1 MQLLTPS
8 HKIWPMR
15 ATDAEDTLL
24 DLTTAGDFGSKP
36 SDTLD
41 LLADA
46 IEWTDAGNEFASSVA
61 NSGLTHDTETNGM
74 DIYIAGSSAHSRNVI
89 WYLTAWRNEN
99 GPAKRV
105 AEGTATTGTQAVVK
119 WPHNGA
125 TIANT
130 FWCDTIV
137 ITWENWLKEVEA
149 TDSGNSNSVASLWL
163 DTCGYRYWLME
174 FRTTEA
180 TATALTNLTAFYGRF

>member
-1 MQLLTPS
+1 MNLTTPV

-15 ATDAEDTLL
+15 ATGPEDTLL
-24 DLTTAGDFGSKP
+24 DLTTKGDFAQKP
-36 SDTLD
+36 TTALD
-41 LLADA
+41 ILQNEID
-46 IEWTDAGNEFASSVA
+46 WTNNAS
-61 NSGLTHDTETNGM
+61 GKPHLTHDSEANG
-74 DIYIAGSSAHSRNVI
+74 IEIFIAGSTAAGRNVK

-99 GPAKRV
+99 GPARRV

-137 ITWENWLKEVEA
+137 VTFENWPKEVEA
-149 TDSGNSNSVASLWL
+149 TDAGNSNSVASLFL
-163 DTCGYRYWLME
+163 DACGYRYWMME

-180 TATALTNLTAFYGRF
+180 DATALTNLTSYYGRF

>member
-1 MQLLTPS
+1 MNLTTPS
-8 HKIWPMR
+8 LKIWPMR
-15 ATDAEDTLL
+15 ATGPEDTLL
-24 DLTTAGDFGSKP
+24 DLTSAGDFASKP
-36 SDTLD
+36 TDTLD
-41 LLADA
+41 ILKDA
-46 IEWTDAGNEFASSVA
+46 INWTDNSVENPA
-61 NSGLTHDTETNGM
+61 LTHDSEANG
-74 DIYIAGSSAHSRNVI
+74 IEFYIAGSTAAGRNVI

-105 AEGTATTGTQAVVK
+105 AQGTATTGTQAVVK
-119 WPHNGA
+119 WPHNSVE
-125 TIANT
+125 IANT

-163 DTCGYRYWLME
+163 DGCGYRFWKLE

-180 TATALTNLTAFYGRF
+180 DATALTNLTAFYGRF

>member
-1 MQLLTPS
+1 MNLTTPS
-8 HKIWPMR
+8 HKMFPLR
-15 ATDAEDTLL
+15 ATGAEDTLL
-24 DLTTAGDFGSKP
+24 DLTTAGNFANKP
-36 SDTLD
+36 AGAVD
-41 LLADA
+41 LLQDS
-46 IEWTDAGNEFASSVA
+46 IDWTDNSSQTPAVTNTLKA
-61 NSGLTHDTETNGM
+61 NGIEIN
-74 DIYIAGSSAHSRNVI
+74 IAGSTAAGQNVI

-105 AEGTATTGTQAVVK
+105 AQGTATTGTQAVVA

-137 ITWENWLKEVEA
+137 VTWENWLKEVEA
-149 TDSGNSNSVASLWL
+149 TDSGNSNSVASLWM
-163 DTCGYRYWLME
+163 DTCGYRYWMME